1 MQQSSSRAPA
11 VTRYRHNQCGGAG
24 SWPVCRICI
33 PSHTSSPVTHRDN
46 SHTTVTGDQEPGYS
60 QEMSYYQAPS
70 SSYGV
75 PQAPPL
81 DSANS
86 FYTSNNNNLP
96 QPQQAA
102 FYLYRGDTG

>member
-1 MQQSSSRAPA
+1 
-11 VTRYRHNQCGGAG
+11 
-24 SWPVCRICI
+24 
-33 PSHTSSPVTHRDN
+33 
-46 SHTTVTGDQEPGYS
+46 
-60 QEMSYYQAPS
+60 MSYYQAPS

-86 FYTSNNNNLP
+86 FYTNNNNNPP

-102 FYLYRGDTG
+102 FYLYRGDTGYWTLDAQWGFCFERRKKCEITGYINANFQLQL

>member
-1 MQQSSSRAPA
+1 MGAFPVTPPAQSHTGTIVTQSQ
-11 VTRYRHNQCGGAG
+11 VTR
-24 SWPVCRICI
+24 
-33 PSHTSSPVTHRDN
+33 
-46 SHTTVTGDQEPGYS
+46 S
-60 QEMSYYQAPS
+60 QEMCYYQAPS

-86 FYTSNNNNLP
+86 FYTNNNNLP

-102 FYLYRGDTG
+102 FYLYRGYEDDVYLLVKLGEAALVVSILYMIVSCCLAAARNQK

>member
-1 MQQSSSRAPA
+1 
-11 VTRYRHNQCGGAG
+11 
-24 SWPVCRICI
+24 
-33 PSHTSSPVTHRDN
+33 
-46 SHTTVTGDQEPGYS
+46 
-60 QEMSYYQAPS
+60 MSYYQAPS

-86 FYTSNNNNLP
+86 FYTNNNNNNPP

-102 FYLYRGDTG
+102 FYLYRGDTGS